1 MLIFYLK
8 FSVGGISMWPTVIL
22 MMSIEVGSRKLLWP
36 TAIGLFSVLVACS
49 AKDRLKVVFANPQD
63 LI

>member
-1 MLIFYLK
+1 
-8 FSVGGISMWPTVIL
+8 MWPTVIL